1 MFVKHLLPAFVAIG
15 SVAAQSTCTVE
26 ESTTTVNSQADA
38 TKLASCDVVDGSVVI
53 GTDTGARIDISGPKE
68 ITGSLEVLDN
78 GVLETLTSSD
88 LEKIGGAF
96 TMRNVTLL
104 TALDFSKLTQVQS
117 LNWQSLNR
125 IATLRLGPISQ
136 AEEVTISDTFLD
148 KLDGIDLESVRKLDI
163 NNNMRLQKFT
173 TQLKDLSDS
182 LNIQANGIGL
192 NVSFPNLVWI
202 ANMTIA
208 NVTDF
213 SVPSLEVVNGSARF
227 DSNYFESF
235 SAPNLTHTESG
246 DISFVGNG
254 ELKNMTFPKLT
265 TIGGGLLIAN
275 NTGLDKVDFFPEL
288 QTVGGAVKLRGN
300 FTEVD
305 FPALEDVKGAFDVS
319 STADIQSSCDNL
331 LKKAPQ
337 NQGGDGKI
345 QGTFSCTGLNENANE
360 DTDSEPTGDG
370 DVTGSNGG
378 DDKGSGAAGV
388 TFNAA
393 LFGLVGIAV
402 LASAL

>member
-1 MFVKHLLPAFVAIG
+1 MFVKHLLPAVVAIG
-15 SVAAQSTCTVE
+15 SVAAQTTCTVS
-26 ESTTTVNSQADA
+26 STSTVNSQADA
-38 TKLASCDVVDGSVVI
+38 TKLANCDVVKGSILI
-53 GTDTGARIDISGPKE
+53 GTNTGARIDISGPRE
-68 ITGSLEVLDN
+68 ITGDLEVLNN
-78 GVLETLTSSD
+78 GVLETFTSDD

-104 TALDFSKLTQVQS
+104 TALDFEKLTSVRTLS
-117 LNWQSLNR
+117 WQSLNR
-125 IATLRLGPISQ
+125 VATLTLGPISQ

-148 KLDGIDLESVRKLDI
+148 TLDGIDLESVRKLDI
-163 NNNMRLQKFT
+163 NNNMRLQTFT
-173 TQLKDLSDS
+173 TQLKDLSDN

-265 TIGGGLLIAN
+265 SIGGGLLIAN
-275 NTGLDKVDFFPEL
+275 NTGLDTVDFFPEL
-288 QTVGGAVKLRGN
+288 ETIGGAVKLRGN

-319 STADIQSSCDNL
+319 STADISSSCDNL
-331 LKKAPQ
+331 LQKAPQ
-337 NQGGDGKI
+337 NQGGDGRI
-345 QGTFSCTGLNENANE
+345 QGTFTCTALNENANE
-360 DTDSEPTGDG
+360 DTDSDPNGDG
-370 DVTGSNGG
+370 NVDGSGG
-378 DDKGSGAAGV
+378 DGGSGAAGV

-393 LFGLVGIAV
+393 LFGLVGIAA